1 MSELKQAV
9 SHLNEISKS
18 LEKGVKLFGETTQ
31 DRKIL
36 EWHLS
41 YMEQVQKL
49 SPELHQHITTELM
62 GGHPTENI

>member
-1 MSELKQAV
+1 MSDIKAAL
-9 SHLNEISKS
+9 SHLNEISKNI
-18 LEKGVKLFGETTQ
+18 EKGVKLFGETTQ

-49 SPELHQHITTELM
+49 SPELHQHITVEILGT
-62 GGHPTENI
+62 HPTENI